1 MQFLTRMVEV
11 MGYEAYTPPADGPYG
26 DFAMRPPGKGEGLV
40 FLVGHVH
47 DDREVFELK
56 TAVPA
61 SSAAWPRLA
70 MIETADRVLVLV
82 PLSARQKSVS
92 KAQLAQAEL
101 VLPKW

>member
-1 MQFLTRMVEV
+1 M
-11 MGYEAYTPPADGPYG
+11 
-26 DFAMRPPGKGEGLV
+26 
-40 FLVGHVH
+40 
-47 DDREVFELK
+47 
-56 TAVPA
+56 PA